1 MGDLERR
8 PIGEHDWHSADYVR
22 QWIERDVTRD
32 SERLPLLR
40 QMLTIAPFA
49 RDAQIKALDVGAGY
63 GLLSQQVLELF
74 PQAHV
79 TLQDYSAPMF
89 EYAHQRLAKYRT
101 RISFARGD
109 LRNPEWD
116 RELECPFDLI
126 VSGLAIHN
134 LRAPSLMQSCY
145 GAIKALLHTSG
156 VFLDYDLFG
165 LVDGGTATHIKW
177 LREAGFARVECT
189 WEQPPL
195 GIVAASVDPD
205 KTARV

>member
-89 EYAHQRLAKYRT
+89 EYARQRLAKYRT

-126 VSGLAIHN
+126 VSGLPIHN
-134 LRAPSLMQSCY
+134 LRAPSLMQSCAKPDSPGSNAPGSNLRSGSSLPRSIRLSTKTQKY
-145 GAIKALLHTSG
+145 GVSPRPRKWSFVTIPMRLTS
-156 VFLDYDLFG
+156 VIHFY
-165 LVDGGTATHIKW
+165 
-177 LREAGFARVECT
+177 
-189 WEQPPL
+189 
-195 GIVAASVDPD
+195 
-205 KTARV
+205 TARIR